1 MRDARHSRPEGD
13 ASAQRQVRVAG
24 PFRSGSAGWQE
35 RSTFIEQDGRGFITS
50 ISNGWNPTC
59 IVFSPFTRRLFE
71 RP

>member
-1 MRDARHSRPEGD
+1 MRAIPDLKETLQLNVKFASRARFVP
-13 ASAQRQVRVAG
+13 V
-24 PFRSGSAGWQE
+24 PAGWQE